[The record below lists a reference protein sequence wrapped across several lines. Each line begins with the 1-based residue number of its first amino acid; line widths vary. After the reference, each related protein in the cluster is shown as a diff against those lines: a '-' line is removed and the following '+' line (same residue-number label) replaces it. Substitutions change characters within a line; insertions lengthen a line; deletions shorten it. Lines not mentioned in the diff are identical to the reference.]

1 MVGEEVV
8 DWCYFVGVGIGA
20 VIVIVIVIVIVRRA
34 DKMRDPSSLAHG
46 LV

>member
-1 MVGEEVV
+1 MGEEVV
-8 DWCYFVGVGIGA
+8 DWCYFVGIGIGA
-20 VIVIVIVIVIVRRA
+20 VIVIVIVIVRRA